1 MIYTV
6 TLNPSLDYAVEVNH
20 FTLGATNR
28 TTYEQMLPGGK
39 GLNVSFVLKNLEVD
53 TTALGFLAGFVG
65 EEIERLVAETGVV
78 TDFVKLD
85 AGCSRINLKVRNVD
99 GTEINGMGPEIP
111 EEKLSSLME
120 RLSELKEGDMLVL
133 AGSVPVSVPSC
144 IYETMMKNL
153 EEKNGK
159 GEIPVVVDATK
170 ELLTRVLPYGP
181 FLIKPNHHELGELF
195 GVTLSGREEVVPYA
209 KKLQEQGAKNVL
221 VSMGG
226 QGAVLVDE
234 TGKVHMSEAP
244 EGIVVNSVGAGDSMV
259 AGFLA
264 GWMEK
269 KDYGYAFRM
278 GLAAG
283 SASAFS
289 DNLATKEQVEAVLSA
304 MQG

>member
-1 MIYTV
+1 MDIMKRIREKHG
-6 TLNPSLDYAVEVNH
+6 S
-20 FTLGATNR
+20 G
-28 TTYEQMLPGGK
+28 
-39 GLNVSFVLKNLEVD
+39 VLL
-53 TTALGFLAGFVG
+53 
-65 EEIERLVAETGVV
+65 
-78 TDFVKLD
+78 
-85 AGCSRINLKVRNVD
+85 
-99 GTEINGMGPEIP
+99 
-111 EEKLSSLME
+111 
-120 RLSELKEGDMLVL
+120 
-133 AGSVPVSVPSC
+133 
-144 IYETMMKNL
+144 
-153 EEKNGK
+153 
-159 GEIPVVVDATK
+159 VVDATRDLVK
-170 ELLTRVLPYGP
+170 NVLTYQP

-195 GVTLSGREEVVPYA
+195 GVTISSREEAVPYA
-209 KKLQEQGAKNVL
+209 KKLQAQGAKNVL

-259 AGFLA
+259 AGFVA
-264 GWMEK
+264 GWLEK